1 MPEPDDRLAPGTEV
15 VLGRRYRIEA
25 FLGAGGFAQV
35 YRARELDIDRV
46 VALKVLDAVPMMRP
60 GQAERFFREAQ
71 AAARIAHPDVVVILE
86 HGLMDDGRPCIAQAF
101 LDGHDLHAEL
111 QIGPLDPARALPL
124 FARVLD
130 ALAAA
135 HEAGV
140 VHRDLKPA
148 NLFLDQV
155 GTRRERLV
163 ILDFGVACFH
173 EQLDDRLTASGGFL
187 GTPRYMSPEYV
198 ESRAV
203 GPSMDVYQ
211 MALVIVEA
219 LTGRP
224 AVAGNNAY
232 QCMVAHVQGELRVPG
247 WLRKSPLGPPVLR
260 ALAHDPDARP
270 TAADLRD
277 AIEGIDPA
285 SVVRD
290 LGLDDTI
297 GAIEEAEAAPTL
309 SAELLVAVPPPLPAA
324 AGPRTEHLP
333 LDAFKGLEALPAD
346 VFLGPRVAVV
356 ASAPVPTARRVGWP
370 LWAAAGVL
378 VAGAALAV
386 PWVVDGIGGAADV
399 GDDASAGDADAMPGA
414 MPDAIVDASPGTHL
428 DAMVSDAM
436 SEGAIDAIAD
446 RAVVEPRRGITDRPR
461 GPQPP
466 SPPPESAQVGAI
478 PDAGADQSAPTASQ
492 LLQWT
497 RGLPG
502 GPQ

>member
-46 VALKVLDAVPMMRP
+46 VALKVLDAVPLMRP

-86 HGLMDDGRPCIAQAF
+86 HGLMGDGRPCIAQAF

-111 QIGPLDPARALPL
+111 QIGPLEPARALPL

-247 WLRKSPLGPPVLR
+247 WLRGSPLGPPVLR

-270 TAADLRD
+270 SAADLRD
-277 AIEGIDPA
+277 AIEAIDPA
-285 SVVRD
+285 SIVQTM
-290 LGLDDTI
+290 GLDETI
-297 GAIEEAEAAPTL
+297 DAIEEADAAPTL

-356 ASAPVPTARRVGWP
+356 ASAPVPTPRRVRWP

-378 VAGAALAV
+378 VTGVALAV
-386 PWVVDGIGGAADV
+386 PWVVDGMGEPADATDAIPDAISDDIGV
-399 GDDASAGDADAMPGA
+399 VADAMLDATLDVRVADA
-414 MPDAIVDASPGTHL
+414 MVDGMTDGIVDAG
-428 DAMVSDAM
+428 
-436 SEGAIDAIAD
+436 
-446 RAVVEPRRGITDRPR
+446 VVVAEPRRIVPPRPPR
-461 GPQPP
+461 P
-466 SPPPESAQVGAI
+466 SPEAAQVGAT
-478 PDAGADQSAPTASQ
+478 PDAGADQRAPTTSD
-492 LLQWT
+492 LLRWT

-502 GPQ
+502 SLE